1 MKSSR
6 HIDKKRHAYFAIV
19 GNEERE
25 EGNKGEVTGGK

>member
-1 MKSSR
+1 MKPSR

-25 EGNKGEVTGGK
+25 EGNKGKFTGEK